1 MRCMILLGVALRSAM
16 AIVAGLLLVLGPAR
30 VGSQLIPCGQG
41 SDATRIGEALDR
53 IRDSVDP
60 CGESPE
66 LVRMLDALASCTTA
80 RYEICTT
87 TNATRN
93 LFGRPRGENGTITWN
108 PDLRTELERVCAD
121 DPLQPVMRDPTASL
135 VHEIVHAVHD
145 CDGLVSG
152 EDELEAVRIENIYR
166 RAAGL
171 CRRVRYGDE
180 ELPREAVKPCAAGVC
195 ACGAVAPEVN
205 TVPLRTRYDA
215 PGEAARQSADS
226 APGHDHSGT
235 R

>member
-1 MRCMILLGVALRSAM
+1 M
-16 AIVAGLLLVLGPAR
+16 AIFAGLLLVLGPAR
-30 VGSQLIPCGQG
+30 VGSQLIPCRRV
-41 SDATRIGEALDR
+41 SDVTRTVDALDR

-66 LVRMLDALASCTTA
+66 LVRMLDALANCTTA

-108 PDLRTELERVCAD
+108 PDLRTELERACAD

-145 CDGLVSG
+145 CDGLNPG
-152 EDELEAVRIENIYR
+152 EDELEAVRTENIYR

-171 CRRVRYGDE
+171 CQRVRYGDE
-180 ELPREAVKPCAAGVC
+180 KLPREAVKPCVAGVC
-195 ACGAVAPEVN
+195 ACGAVAPDVH
-205 TVPLRTRYDA
+205 TVRVRTRYA
-215 PGEAARQSADS
+215 GPGAARQSADS